1 MSKFLFLF
9 GNTPQL
15 SLLELNTVYPD
26 LTVRHLAGGE
36 LAGRLALVELDKQEF
51 EQANFMQR
59 LAGVVKIFEV
69 EKILNFSISLGE
81 LKNEI
86 VASLLAKSQQ
96 PHFSIYQKGKGQ
108 KAINHAQIKDLLK
121 DRGYRSRYYKGSLDG
136 SAFSLHEEAS
146 QEIFLYHSE
155 EGIFLSHLIAVQNI
169 DDWTKRDRAKPYFNR
184 KKGMLPPKVARMLV
198 NIAGSTWLRENE
210 QRTLTE
216 AKLFDPFCGTGTV
229 LIEGLAVGCQV
240 YGADLDEQAVW
251 GTRENLQWFCDEY
264 QVKSQDFAKQIFL
277 ADVGQ
282 LDLEKLGGQK
292 VDLLVTEPFLG
303 RQTPREEEL
312 ANIFKGL
319 EKLYLGA
326 FNNFSNILNPG
337 AKIAI
342 IFPKVVAE
350 HQVFSLEHLID
361 KLSAKGYNLLASP
374 LLYARSGAR
383 VQRELYFFNFK

>member
-1 MSKFLFLF
+1 
-9 GNTPQL
+9 
-15 SLLELNTVYPD
+15 
-26 LTVRHLAGGE
+26 
-36 LAGRLALVELDKQEF
+36 
-51 EQANFMQR
+51 
-59 LAGVVKIFEV
+59 
-69 EKILNFSISLGE
+69 
-81 LKNEI
+81 
-86 VASLLAKSQQ
+86 
-96 PHFSIYQKGKGQ
+96 
-108 KAINHAQIKDLLK
+108 
-121 DRGYRSRYYKGSLDG
+121 
-136 SAFSLHEEAS
+136 
-146 QEIFLYHSE
+146 
-155 EGIFLSHLIAVQNI
+155 LSHLIAVQNI

-342 IFPKVVAE
+342 FFPR
-350 HQVFSLEHLID
+350 LW
-361 KLSAKGYNLLASP
+361 LSIKFFLLSI
-374 LLYARSGAR
+374 
-383 VQRELYFFNFK
+383 